1 MATEALK
8 SNPIVNLDSFPIVAN
23 TTGEGDDG
31 NMRTVNGHIAAT
43 AGVTSPSTYRMVRLP
58 TNAKIKHVLLRSVAQ
73 GGASAVDVDIAFSDS
88 TVDGTQQSLA
98 GGVVQITGP
107 ADNKLFGSATSLVSA
122 VGTVTA
128 AYADITFGG
137 TFTTDMVNIPLW
149 QVLVNLGAT
158 QFSSDPGGF
167 FDILLKST
175 ATITNG
181 GDIAVEVQ
189 YCV

>member
-8 SNPIVNLDSFPIVAN
+8 SNPIVNLDSFPVIAN

-31 NMRTVNGHIAAT
+31 NMRCVCGHVAAT

-73 GGASAVDVDIAFSDS
+73 GGSSAVDVDIAFSDS

-122 VGTVTA
+122 VGTATA
-128 AYADITFGG
+128 AYADITFGN

-158 QFSSDPGGF
+158 QFTADPGGF
-167 FDILLKST
+167 FDIFLKST